1 MIYSLKSALLLALL
15 YGGFAV
21 LLRRMTFH
29 RFNRMMLL
37 AILVLSLVIPAI
49 HINLKSPSALLI
61 LEDVPTFHMEERSL
75 DSFISASNG
84 QQSVKINAKEAYGN
98 KAASSTTDWSKAS
111 NAVYLTGLMAFLLLL
126 LWRVCQLVLSLRG
139 GLRSSDG
146 QGNTIIVKKGEFA
159 PYSFMHHIVIN
170 ISDYEH
176 HRKAIIT
183 HEKAHARLHHSWD
196 VLLVEV
202 VQAVQWFNP
211 FVWLLGCQLKAI
223 HEYEADEA
231 VILQGIDAKQ
241 YQQLLVVKAVGNRLQ
256 PFANTLNRGSLK
268 QRIQMMQQTKSSR
281 WQMLR
286 AAFVLPVAILALYAN
301 ATPAAP
307 EPSCTQKVVEVPYDE
322 AEVKPLVEYRA
333 HQKVAKHYRDYYRVN
348 LGKGVWIDDGGRGY
362 IEECYFRY
370 GWDNT
375 HNQTEMQLN
384 GVPFDQNSLPQL
396 TSHDLK
402 KIEIKKMEQ
411 PVIEGEAHGTDL
423 SIESKH
429 TIVNL
434 ITTPITIPT
443 EVKGNAPREITLLLP
458 GKGNLYVKNA
468 KATPGDWV
476 HCSRT
481 SWEKTPYNYSVRDE
495 FKYSLDKPDFK
506 CYIYASTRTSE
517 RDISR
522 AEALMQEMGITNY
535 EVVRNLPPMR

>member
-1 MIYSLKSALLLALL
+1 MIYSLKSALLLTLL

>member
-1 MIYSLKSALLLALL
+1 MMIYSLKSALLLALL

-61 LEDVPTFHMEERSL
+61 QEDVPTFHMEVRSL

-84 QQSVKINAKEAYGN
+84 QQSVKINAKKAYGN

-307 EPSCTQKVVEVPYDE
+307 EPSCTQKVVEFPTM
-322 AEVKPLVEYRA
+322 KPR
-333 HQKVAKHYRDYYRVN
+333 
-348 LGKGVWIDDGGRGY
+348 
-362 IEECYFRY
+362 
-370 GWDNT
+370 
-375 HNQTEMQLN
+375 
-384 GVPFDQNSLPQL
+384 
-396 TSHDLK
+396 
-402 KIEIKKMEQ
+402 
-411 PVIEGEAHGTDL
+411 
-423 SIESKH
+423 
-429 TIVNL
+429 
-434 ITTPITIPT
+434 
-443 EVKGNAPREITLLLP
+443 
-458 GKGNLYVKNA
+458 
-468 KATPGDWV
+468 
-476 HCSRT
+476 
-481 SWEKTPYNYSVRDE
+481 
-495 FKYSLDKPDFK
+495 
-506 CYIYASTRTSE
+506 
-517 RDISR
+517 
-522 AEALMQEMGITNY
+522 
-535 EVVRNLPPMR
+535 

>member
-322 AEVKPLVEYRA
+322 AEVNPLVEYRA